1 MGDGSLSEMRIIKL
15 GMYMKQYVKKIIKAA
30 LPPILVDAV
39 RSMYP
44 EAFYGL
50 SGSFSSWEEAE
61 HHLQKKSRAGYA
73 EGNILSQVLSAIQEV
88 RAGRAVFERD
98 GVLEGLLDIV
108 LEHGRH
114 VCIDIARRDDIG
126 MYVA

>member
-44 EAFYGL
+44 EAFCGA
-50 SGSFSSWEEAE
+50 SFAKE
-61 HHLQKKSRAGYA
+61 
-73 EGNILSQVLSAIQEV
+73 I
-88 RAGRAVFERD
+88 
-98 GVLEGLLDIV
+98 
-108 LEHGRH
+108 
-114 VCIDIARRDDIG
+114 
-126 MYVA
+126 